1 MKIILFFVLTSLITA
16 NIFVTEKYLKEMDKF
31 CSGINEKV
39 CTNDMIV
46 YGMIYFGKQ
55 LSAMKTKINDKKK
68 LSRKAEQIRRMKHFK
83 EQRLLQILREPF
95 LDSHL

>member
-1 MKIILFFVLTSLITA
+1 MKIILFFLFSSFVTA
-16 NIFVTEKYLKEMDKF
+16 NVFVTEKYLKEMDKF

-55 LSAMKTKINDKKK
+55 LSALKTKLNHKKK
-68 LSRKAEQIRRMKHFK
+68 LSRKAEQIRRMKHSK
-83 EQRLLQILREPF
+83 EQRLLQILRERF
-95 LDSHL
+95 LDRHL